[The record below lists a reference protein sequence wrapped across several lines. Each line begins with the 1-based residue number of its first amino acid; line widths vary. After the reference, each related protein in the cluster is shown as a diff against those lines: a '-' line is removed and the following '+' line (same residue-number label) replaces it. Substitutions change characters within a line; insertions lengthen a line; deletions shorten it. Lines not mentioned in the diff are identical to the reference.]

1 MCVFALTGGSRGSF
15 GGVFGHVSKI
25 CIPEGHGPLHPKPM
39 AVAIHG
45 GEDESLSADP
55 SKL

>member
-1 MCVFALTGGSRGSF
+1 MCVSALTGGSRGSF
-15 GGVFGHVSKI
+15 GDVFGQNSKI

-39 AVAIHG
+39 AVVIHG